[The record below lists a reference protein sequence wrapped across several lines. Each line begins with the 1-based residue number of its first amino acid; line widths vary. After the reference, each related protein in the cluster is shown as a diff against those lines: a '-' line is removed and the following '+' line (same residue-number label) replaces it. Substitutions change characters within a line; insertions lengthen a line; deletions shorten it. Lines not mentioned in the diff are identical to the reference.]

1 MKCINLQGRLVR
13 VMLDLKSFRAVHPRA
28 LVKTERSNEENS
40 KIIEMWSTG
49 IQSFAGIKS

>member
-1 MKCINLQGRLVR
+1 
-13 VMLDLKSFRAVHPRA
+13 MLDLKSFRAVHPRA